1 MSSESNYSGSD
12 ESQYDSDLDEQMA
25 VDEDPP
31 PPNHQPYTSLTV
43 QIFIALVDR
52 RSVVFIVILYTLI
65 SLIGQYYENSNFSLT
80 EKIAQAFICF
90 IQYSKKLYQNRFLPE
105 LC

>member
-12 ESQYDSDLDEQMA
+12 ESQYDSDLDEPMA

-52 RSVVFIVILYTLI
+52 RSVGFIVIFSTLI
-65 SLIGQYYENSNFSLT
+65 EFLT
-80 EKIAQAFICF
+80 F
-90 IQYSKKLYQNRFLPE
+90 R
-105 LC
+105 